1 MGRCRNC
8 HVHFWGNP
16 HFCPGCKAD
25 LWYEEYSGENW
36 NFKTLQEEGN
46 RLIAK
51 GNYKKAAV
59 VLKIALD
66 LVMYRHAQHSM
77 HRLKDA
83 VGDFVWLYSNE
94 AADISDDRI
103 TDVLDYFEEECF
115 GQPDKYHE
123 ELMQLRR
130 QASKRLPQAQY
141 REKKGLDFPHLR
153 TYWMLA
159 PVSRIMD
166 QNSLSGYEPDILE
179 AKHLLLTESFL
190 YLYLNFSRVMKYLQV
205 QDSLNTRMIYDELLP
220 LLHPDLDME
229 KNGENDTAKLMGQVL
244 CSFLEDGFEE
254 FATLYMDHFTE
265 EAAEKVIERCGQ
277 ITGEDGVSS
286 ALLGMAVLAP
296 LLSDGRNGQQVYEA
310 AVPCIT
316 AVLTEI
322 NRLHQVLSETLDEK
336 ERQSIRHTISVLCAE
351 YCAVYGAGEYR
362 MGLEAQAD
370 PELFLD
376 AMDQAAGNGITMAA
390 EEMMRS
396 YFYGHHGCE
405 IQPGYAKFY
414 SRLVSLRHVASSISE
429 AVESVEGLE
438 MIVPG
443 DDSSL

>member
-8 HVHFWGNP
+8 HAHFWGNP
-16 HFCPGCKAD
+16 HFCPSCKAD
-25 LWYEEYSGENW
+25 LWYEEYSDEGW
-36 NFKTLQEEGN
+36 DFKTLQEEGN

-51 GNYKKAAV
+51 GNYEKAAV
-59 VLKIALD
+59 ALKLALD
-66 LVMYRHAQHSM
+66 QVMYKHAQHSM

-83 VGDFVWLYSNE
+83 VSDFVWLYSNE

-115 GQPDKYHE
+115 CQPDKYRSD
-123 ELMQLRR
+123 LMELRR
-130 QASKRLPQAQY
+130 QASKRLPQAEY
-141 REKKGLDFPHLR
+141 REKQGLDFPHLR
-153 TYWMLA
+153 SYWTL
-159 PVSRIMD
+159 VSVSQVMD
-166 QNSLSGYEPDILE
+166 QNSVSGYEPDILE

-190 YLYLNFSRVMKYLQV
+190 YLYLNFSRVIKYLQA
-205 QDSLNTRMIYDELLP
+205 QDSLNTQMVYDELLP

-244 CSFLEDGFEE
+244 CAFLEDGFEE
-254 FATLYMDHFTE
+254 FATLYLDRFTE
-265 EAAEKVIERCGQ
+265 DAAKKVIERCGQ
-277 ITGEDGVSS
+277 IAGEDAVSG
-286 ALLGMAVLAP
+286 ALLQMAVFAP
-296 LLSDGRNGQQVYEA
+296 LLSTERNGQQVYEA
-310 AVPCIT
+310 AVPCVT

-336 ERQSIRHTISVLCAE
+336 ERKNLQHTISVLCAE
-351 YCAVYGAGEYR
+351 YCGLYGAGEYR
-362 MGLEAQAD
+362 LGLEAQAD

-376 AMDQAAGNGITMAA
+376 AMDQAAGNGITLAA

-396 YFYGHHGCE
+396 YFYGRHGCE

-438 MIVPG
+438 MLVPG

>member
-8 HVHFWGNP
+8 HAHFWGNP
-16 HFCPGCKAD
+16 HFCPSCKAD
-25 LWYEEYSGENW
+25 LWYEEYSEDGW
-36 NFKTLQEEGN
+36 DFKALQEEGN

-51 GNYKKAAV
+51 GNYEKAEVA
-59 VLKIALD
+59 LKLALD
-66 LVMYRHAQHSM
+66 QVMYKHAEYSM

-83 VGDFVWLYSNE
+83 VSDFVWLYTNE
-94 AADISDDRI
+94 AVDISDDRI

-115 GQPDKYHE
+115 GQPDKYRE
-123 ELMQLRR
+123 DLMELRR

-153 TYWMLA
+153 EYWKF
-159 PVSRIMD
+159 VSVSQVMD
-166 QNSLSGYEPDILE
+166 QNTISGYEPDILE

-190 YLYLNFSRVMKYLQV
+190 YLYLNFSRVMKYLQA
-205 QDSLNTRMIYDELLP
+205 QDSLNTQMVYDELLP

-244 CSFLEDGFEE
+244 CAFLEDGFEE
-254 FATLYMDHFTE
+254 FATLYLDRFE
-265 EAAEKVIERCGQ
+265 ESSVTKVKERCRQ
-277 ITGEDGVSS
+277 IAGEDDVST
-286 ALLGMAVLAP
+286 ALLEMAVFAP
-296 LLSDGRNGQQVYEA
+296 LLASKQNGKKFYQA
-310 AVPCIT
+310 AESSVT

-336 ERQSIRHTISVLCAE
+336 ERTNLQHTISVLCAE
-351 YCAVYGAGEYR
+351 YCGLYGAGEYR

-370 PELFLD
+370 AELFLD
-376 AMDQAAGNGITMAA
+376 AMDQAAGNGITLAA

-396 YFYGHHGCE
+396 YFYGRHGCE

-414 SRLVSLRHVASSISE
+414 SRLVSLRHVTSSISD

-438 MIVPG
+438 MLVPG
-443 DDSSL
+443 EDSSL

>member
-8 HVHFWGNP
+8 HAHFWGNP
-16 HFCPGCKAD
+16 HFCPSCKAD
-25 LWYEEYSGENW
+25 LWYEEYSEDGW
-36 NFKTLQEEGN
+36 DFKALQEEGN

-51 GNYKKAAV
+51 GNYEKAEVA
-59 VLKIALD
+59 LKLALD
-66 LVMYRHAQHSM
+66 QVMYKHAEHSM

-83 VGDFVWLYSNE
+83 VSDFVWLYTNE
-94 AADISDDRI
+94 AVDISDDRI

-115 GQPDKYHE
+115 GQPDKYRE
-123 ELMQLRR
+123 DLMELRR

-153 TYWMLA
+153 EYWKF
-159 PVSRIMD
+159 VSVSQVMD
-166 QNSLSGYEPDILE
+166 QNTISGYEPDILE

-190 YLYLNFSRVMKYLQV
+190 YLYLNFSRVMKYLQA
-205 QDSLNTRMIYDELLP
+205 QDSLNTQMVYDELLP

-244 CSFLEDGFEE
+244 CAFLEDGFEE
-254 FATLYMDHFTE
+254 FATLYLDRFE
-265 EAAEKVIERCGQ
+265 ESSVTKVKERCRQ
-277 ITGEDGVSS
+277 IAGEDDVST
-286 ALLGMAVLAP
+286 ALLEMAVFAP
-296 LLSDGRNGQQVYEA
+296 LLASEQNGKKFYQA
-310 AVPCIT
+310 AESSVT

-322 NRLHQVLSETLDEK
+322 NRLHQVLSETFDEK
-336 ERQSIRHTISVLCAE
+336 ERTNLQHTISVLCAE
-351 YCAVYGAGEYR
+351 YCGLYGAGEYR

-370 PELFLD
+370 AELFLD
-376 AMDQAAGNGITMAA
+376 AMDQAAGNGITLAA

-396 YFYGHHGCE
+396 YFYGRHGCE

-414 SRLVSLRHVASSISE
+414 SRLVSLRHVTSSISD

-438 MIVPG
+438 MLVPG
-443 DDSSL
+443 EDSSL